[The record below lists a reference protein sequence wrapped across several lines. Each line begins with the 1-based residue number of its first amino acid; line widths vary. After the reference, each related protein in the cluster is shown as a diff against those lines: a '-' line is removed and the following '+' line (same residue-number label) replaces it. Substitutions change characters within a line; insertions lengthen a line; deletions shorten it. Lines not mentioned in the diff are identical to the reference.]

1 MGVQQPLAAGSVLIR
16 IVNSCATRMQT
27 ESCVDQEAA
36 EERGAVGHTATGSLT
51 HNGKPPPLAVRL
63 EEVRPSRRAV
73 LVDGLHQRTT
83 TCELKETVIGE

>member
-1 MGVQQPLAAGSVLIR
+1 MP
-16 IVNSCATRMQT
+16 RM
-27 ESCVDQEAA
+27 SI
-36 EERGAVGHTATGSLT
+36 LT

>member
-51 HNGKPPPLAVRL
+51 ERSGSKPGENPC
-63 EEVRPSRRAV
+63 PSTMGSA
-73 LVDGLHQRTT
+73 G
-83 TCELKETVIGE
+83 G